1 MIDYKKTGL
10 KLLGFLA
17 VCVVVLLSI
26 GLGLYFWPFLIGILI
41 AVAVER
47 LVNFF
52 IVKFRWPRKLIGTI
66 LVILVYVLIA
76 GLVTLIVSALVSEAI
91 DISSN
96 IPKIYEESK
105 IEYNAIYKSIAEFM
119 DNTPETLSKSIYDLG
134 LKVLSKVTGILTNIV
149 NSVID
154 FVMFVPNI
162 IIYVIITFLA
172 TLFLVTDRRTITRY
186 LTDLFPNEL
195 VSKISNVIVKS
206 FKSLGSYLKAMC
218 IMICITFVELL
229 IAFTILKQPYP
240 LTLAL
245 VVAIVDALPILGTG
259 TVLIPWAIYSA
270 ITGNIG
276 MGIGLLVVY
285 LVVTVVRQLI
295 EPKVVSQNI
304 GVHPFITLV
313 AMYVGFKIFGL
324 FGLIVGPVVM
334 VIFKNVFETMFAAGY
349 FKSLFVYKKEK
360 KASAKKLVEKE

>member
-17 VCVVVLLSI
+17 VCATVLLAI
-26 GLGLYFWPFLIGILI
+26 GLGIYFWPFLIGILI

-52 IVKFRWPRKLIGTI
+52 IVKFKWPRKLVGTI
-66 LVILVYVLIA
+66 LVILVYLLIA
-76 GLVTLIVSALVSEAI
+76 GALALVITALVGEAI
-91 DISSN
+91 DISSK
-96 IPKIYEESK
+96 IPIIYEESK
-105 IEYNAIYKSIAEFM
+105 IEYNAIYKSITEFM
-119 DNTPETLSKSIYDLG
+119 DNTPDTISNSIYELG
-134 LKVLSKVTGILTNIV
+134 LKLLGKVTELLTTVV
-149 NSVID
+149 NSVVD
-154 FVMFVPNI
+154 FIMFVPNI
-162 IIYVIITFLA
+162 LIYVIITFLA

-186 LTDLFPNEL
+186 LTDMLPNEL
-195 VSKISNVIVKS
+195 VKKVSNVIVKS

-259 TVLIPWAIYSA
+259 TILIPWAIYSA

-276 MGIGLLVVY
+276 FGVGLLVIY
-285 LVVTVVRQLI
+285 LVITVVRQLL
-295 EPKVVSQNI
+295 EPRIVSQNI
-304 GVHPFITLV
+304 GVHPFITLL
-313 AMYVGFKIFGL
+313 AMYIGFKIFGL

-334 VIFKNVFETMFAAGY
+334 VIFKNVFETMFEVGY
-349 FKSLFVYKKEK
+349 FKSLFIYKKDKKQTVKKVTEK
-360 KASAKKLVEKE
+360 

>member
-17 VCVVVLLSI
+17 VCATVLLSI
-26 GLGLYFWPFLIGILI
+26 GLGIYFWPFLIGILI

-52 IVKFRWPRKLIGTI
+52 IIKFKWPRKLVGTL
-66 LVILVYVLIA
+66 LVIIVYLLIGA
-76 GLVTLIVSALVSEAI
+76 ILALIISALISEAI
-91 DISSN
+91 DISGR
-96 IPKIYEESK
+96 IPTIYEQSK
-105 IEYNAIYKSIAEFM
+105 IEYNSIYNTIRDFM
-119 DNTPETLSKSIYDLG
+119 DNTPDTISNSIYNLG
-134 LKVLSKVTGILTNIV
+134 LQLLGKVTELATKVV

-186 LTDLFPNEL
+186 LTDLLPNEF
-195 VSKISNVIVKS
+195 VKKISNVVTKS

-245 VVAIVDALPILGTG
+245 IVAIVDALPILGTG
-259 TVLIPWAIYSA
+259 TILIPWAIYSA
-270 ITGNIG
+270 LTGNIG
-276 MGIGLLVVY
+276 MGIALLVVY
-285 LVVTVVRQLI
+285 LVITVVRQLL
-295 EPKVVSQNI
+295 EPRIVSENI
-304 GVHPFITLV
+304 GVHPFITLL
-313 AMYVGFKIFGL
+313 AMYIGFKIFGL

-360 KASAKKLVEKE
+360 KAGVKKIQDK

>member
-17 VCVVVLLSI
+17 VCATVLLAI
-26 GLGLYFWPFLIGILI
+26 GLGIYFWPFLIGILI
-41 AVAVER
+41 ASAVER

-52 IVKFRWPRKLIGTI
+52 IVKFKWPRKLVGTI
-66 LVILVYVLIA
+66 LVILVYLLIGCVFA
-76 GLVTLIVSALVSEAI
+76 LVITALVSEAVE
-91 DISSN
+91 ISGR
-96 IPKIYEESK
+96 IPTLYEESK
-105 IEYNAIYKSIAEFM
+105 IEYNAIYRSIEDFM
-119 DNTPETLSKSIYDLG
+119 NNVPETMSKSIYDLG
-134 LKVLSKVTGILTNIV
+134 LKLLSKVTDLATTLV

-154 FVMFVPNI
+154 FIMLVPNI

-195 VSKISNVIVKS
+195 VNKISNVVVKS
-206 FKSLGSYLKAMC
+206 LKSLGSYLKAMC

-229 IAFTILKQPYP
+229 IAFIILKQPYP

-245 VVAIVDALPILGTG
+245 IVAVVDALPILGTG
-259 TVLIPWAIYSA
+259 TILLPWAVYSA

-276 MGIGLLVVY
+276 FGISILVVY
-285 LVVTVVRQLI
+285 LVITVVRQLL
-295 EPKVVSQNI
+295 EPRVVSQNI

-313 AMYVGFKIFGL
+313 AMYIGLKIFGL

-334 VIFKNVFETMFAAGY
+334 VIFKNVFETMFQAGY
-349 FKSLFVYKKEK
+349 FKSLFVYRKDKKKNVK
-360 KASAKKLVEKE
+360 KVSEE

>member
-17 VCVVVLLSI
+17 VCAVVLLSI
-26 GLGLYFWPFLIGILI
+26 GLGLYFWPFLIGVLI

-47 LVNFF
+47 VVNFF
-52 IVKFRWPRKLIGTI
+52 IVKFKWPRKLIGTI

-76 GLVTLIVSALVSEAI
+76 ALVTLLISTLVKEAI

-105 IEYNAIYKSIAEFM
+105 IEYNAIYKTIVDFM
-119 DNTPETLSKSIYDLG
+119 DNTPDTITNSIYNLG
-134 LKVLSKVTGILTNIV
+134 LKMLSKVTEFATNLV

-154 FVMFVPNI
+154 FIIFVPNI

-172 TLFLVTDRRTITRY
+172 TLFLVTDRRTIARY
-186 LTDLFPNEL
+186 LTDLLPNQL
-195 VSKISNVIVKS
+195 VNKISSVIVKS

-218 IMICITFVELL
+218 IMICITFIELL
-229 IAFTILKQPYP
+229 IAFTVLKQPYP

-245 VVAIVDALPILGTG
+245 IVAVVDALPILGTG

-270 ITGNIG
+270 IIGNIG
-276 MGIGLLVVY
+276 MGIGLLAIY
-285 LVVTVVRQLI
+285 LIVTVVRQLI

-304 GVHPFITLV
+304 GVHPFITLL
-313 AMYVGFKIFGL
+313 AMYIGFKIFGL

-349 FKSLFVYKKEK
+349 FKSLFVYKKERKTVSK
-360 KASAKKLVEKE
+360 KSIE

>member
-10 KLLGFLA
+10 KMLGCLA
-17 VCVVVLLSI
+17 VCAVVLFSI
-26 GLGLYFWPFLIGILI
+26 GLGIYFWPFLIGIII
-41 AVAVER
+41 AVAIER

-52 IVKFRWPRKLIGTI
+52 IEKFKWPRKLVGTI
-66 LVILVYVLIA
+66 LVVLVYVLIGA
-76 GLVTLIVSALVSEAI
+76 LLSLVVTVLVKEAI
-91 DISSN
+91 AISSQ
-96 IPKIYEESK
+96 IPTIYEESK
-105 IEYNAIYKSIAEFM
+105 IEYNAIYKSIIDFM
-119 DNTPETLSKSIYDLG
+119 DKTPSTITNSLYDFG
-134 LKVLSKVTGILTNIV
+134 LTVLSKVTTYATKVV

-154 FVMFVPNI
+154 FIIFVPNI

-186 LTDLFPNEL
+186 LTDMFPNEL
-195 VSKISNVIVKS
+195 VKKVSNVITKS

-229 IAFTILKQPYP
+229 IAFSILKQPYP

-245 VVAIVDALPILGTG
+245 IVAIVDALPILGTG
-259 TVLIPWAIYSA
+259 TILIPWAVYSA

-276 MGIGLLVVY
+276 FGVALLVVY
-285 LVVTVVRQLI
+285 LVITVVRQLI

-304 GVHPFITLV
+304 GVHPFVTLL
-313 AMYVGFKIFGL
+313 AMYIGFKIFGL
-324 FGLIVGPVVM
+324 FGLIVGPVIM

-360 KASAKKLVEKE
+360 KRAAVKTNE

>member
-10 KLLGFLA
+10 KFLGFLG
-17 VCVVVLLSI
+17 VCATVLLSI
-26 GLGLYFWPFLIGILI
+26 GLGIYFWPFLIGILLAI
-41 AVAVER
+41 AVER

-52 IVKFRWPRKLIGTI
+52 IEKFKWPRKLIGTI
-66 LVILVYVLIA
+66 LVIAVYILIA
-76 GLVTLIVSALVSEAI
+76 VILSSIVSALVKEAI
-91 DISSN
+91 GISSQ
-96 IPKIYEESK
+96 IPTMYEESK
-105 IEYNAIYKSIAEFM
+105 IEYNAIYKTITEFM
-119 DNTPETLSKSIYDLG
+119 DRTPSTITNSIYDLG
-134 LKVLSKVTGILTNIV
+134 LKVLGNVTEFATRLV
-149 NSVID
+149 NGTVD
-154 FVMFVPNI
+154 FIMFIPNI
-162 IIYVIITFLA
+162 IIYIIITFLA

-186 LTDLFPNEL
+186 LTDMFPNEL
-195 VSKISNVIVKS
+195 VKKISNVITKS

-218 IMICITFVELL
+218 IMICITFIELL
-229 IAFTILKQPYP
+229 IAFIILKQPYP

-245 VVAIVDALPILGTG
+245 VVALVDALPILGTG

-276 MGIGLLVVY
+276 MGVGLLVVY
-285 LVVTVVRQLI
+285 LAITVIRQLL
-295 EPKVVSQNI
+295 EPRIVSENI
-304 GVHPFITLV
+304 GVHPFVTLL

-360 KASAKKLVEKE
+360 KKV